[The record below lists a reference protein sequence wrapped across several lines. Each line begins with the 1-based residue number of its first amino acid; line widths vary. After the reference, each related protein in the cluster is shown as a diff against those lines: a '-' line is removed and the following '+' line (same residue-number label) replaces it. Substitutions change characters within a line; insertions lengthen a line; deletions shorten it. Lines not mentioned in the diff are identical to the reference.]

1 MLKNFSEPAMFS
13 LTLALSNFLQQY
25 LGLNQIVSEIIAFT
39 LIFTL
44 ALVIAWIGHSLFKRY
59 LCRWAARTDT
69 NLDDEI
75 LRNIR
80 APIFLLAILFG
91 LYYGLSGITS
101 LQAYSGDFAT
111 AFTVGEILVVAFT
124 LTRITN
130 VLISW
135 YAEQRVK
142 REKNVSNHILFILKK
157 VLQFVVYVFALVII
171 LGVLGQDLSGIVVGL
186 GVGGI
191 AIALALQNILS
202 DALSAFSIYFDRPF
216 EIGDF
221 IVVGDYAGTVNK
233 IGIKS
238 TRIQLLQGE
247 ELVISNKELTT
258 TSVRNFKK
266 LQRRRIVFTVKVT
279 CDTPVEKL
287 KKIPQIITNIIK
299 KTDLT
304 ELDRVHFR
312 EFGDFSL
319 DFEVVYYITTG
330 DYNKYMDIQ
339 QQISYGILEEFE
351 KEKIDM
357 AYPTQ
362 KIFYVNENDAA

>member
-1 MLKNFSEPAMFS
+1 MFGVTLS
-13 LTLALSNFLQQY
+13 LAELIQQY
-25 LGLNQIVSEIIAFT
+25 VGLSQLISETIAFVM
-39 LIFTL
+39 IL
-44 ALVIAWIGHSLFKRY
+44 AVAIIIAWIGHSIFKRY
-59 LCRWAARTDT
+59 LCKWAARTQT

-75 LRNIR
+75 LRNVR

-91 LYYGLSGITS
+91 LYYGVSGFAL
-101 LQAYSGDFAT
+101 LQNYATEFAL
-111 AFTVGEILVVAFT
+111 AFTIGEILVVTFII
-124 LTRITN
+124 TRIAN

-135 YAEQRVK
+135 YAEERVK
-142 REKNVSNHILFILKK
+142 RGKDVSNHILFILKK
-157 VLQFVVYVFALVII
+157 VLQLVLYTFAFLII
-171 LGVLGQDLSGIVVGL
+171 LGVFNIDLSGVVVGL

-221 IVVGDYAGTVNK
+221 IVVGEYAGTVMK

-238 TRIQLLQGE
+238 TRVQLLQGE
-247 ELVISNKELTT
+247 ELVISNKELTS

-266 LQRRRIVFTVKVT
+266 LEKRRVVFAVKVT

-287 KKIPQIITNIIK
+287 RKIPQIIAKILKETE
-299 KTDLT
+299 LA

-312 EFGDFSL
+312 QFGDFSL
-319 DFEVVYYITTG
+319 DFEVVYYLATG

-339 QQISYGILEEFE
+339 QQINYGILDEFE
-351 KEKIDM
+351 KEKIEM

-362 KIFYVNENDAA
+362 KIFYVNENGNPT

>member
-1 MLKNFSEPAMFS
+1 MFKVMLG
-13 LTLALSNFLQQY
+13 LAELLQQY
-25 LGLNQIVSEIIAFT
+25 IGLNQLISEIVAFVMIFALAIIA
-39 LIFTL
+39 
-44 ALVIAWIGHSLFKRY
+44 AWIGHTLFKRY
-59 LCRWAARTDT
+59 LCRWAARTKT
-69 NLDDEI
+69 NLDDAI
-75 LRNIR
+75 LRNVR

-91 LYYGLSGITS
+91 LYYGVSG
-101 LQAYSGDFAT
+101 FAT
-111 AFTVGEILVVAFT
+111 LQVYATEFGLAFTVGEILVVTFII
-124 LTRITN
+124 TRIAN

-135 YAEQRVK
+135 YAQESVK
-142 REKNVSNHILFILKK
+142 RGKNVSNHILFILKK
-157 VLQFVVYVFALVII
+157 VIQLVVYSFAFLII
-171 LGVLGQDLSGIVVGL
+171 LGVFQIDLSGVVVGL

-221 IVVGDYAGTVNK
+221 IVIGDYAGTVNK

-247 ELVISNKELTT
+247 ELVISNKELTS

-266 LQRRRIVFTVKVT
+266 LQRRRIVFDVKVT
-279 CDTPVEKL
+279 CDTSVKKL
-287 KKIPQIITNIIK
+287 KKIPRIISDIINK
-299 KTDLT
+299 VELAQ
-304 ELDRVHFR
+304 LDRVHFR

-319 DFEVVYYITTG
+319 DFEVVYYISTG

-339 QQISYGILEEFE
+339 QQINLGILEAFE
-351 KEKIDM
+351 KEKIET

-362 KIFYVNENDAA
+362 KIYYINEREAA

>member
-1 MLKNFSEPAMFS
+1 MFKVMLG
-13 LTLALSNFLQQY
+13 LAELLQQY
-25 LGLNQIVSEIIAFT
+25 IGLNQLISEIVAFVMIFALAIIA
-39 LIFTL
+39 
-44 ALVIAWIGHSLFKRY
+44 AWIGHTLFKRY
-59 LCRWAARTDT
+59 LFRWAARTQT
-69 NLDDEI
+69 NLDDAI
-75 LRNIR
+75 LRNVR

-91 LYYGLSGITS
+91 LYYGVSG
-101 LQAYSGDFAT
+101 FAT
-111 AFTVGEILVVAFT
+111 LQVYATEFGLAFTVGEILVVTFII
-124 LTRITN
+124 TRIAN

-135 YAEQRVK
+135 YAQESVK
-142 REKNVSNHILFILKK
+142 RGKNVSNHILFILKK
-157 VLQFVVYVFALVII
+157 VIQLVVFSFAFLII
-171 LGVLGQDLSGIVVGL
+171 LGVFQIDLSGVVVGL

-221 IVVGDYAGTVNK
+221 IVIGDYAGTVNK

-247 ELVISNKELTT
+247 ELVISNKELTS

-266 LQRRRIVFTVKVT
+266 LQRRRIVFDVKVT
-279 CDTPVEKL
+279 CDTCVKKL
-287 KKIPQIITNIIK
+287 KKIPRIISDIINK
-299 KTDLT
+299 VELAQ
-304 ELDRVHFR
+304 LDRVHFR

-319 DFEVVYYITTG
+319 DFEAVYYISTG

-339 QQISYGILEEFE
+339 QQINLGILEAFE
-351 KEKIDM
+351 KEKIEM

-362 KIFYVNENDAA
+362 KIYYINEREAA

>member
-1 MLKNFSEPAMFS
+1 MFS
-13 LTLALSNFLQQY
+13 ITLALSNLLHQY
-25 LGLNQIVSEIIAFT
+25 LGLSQIISEIIAFA

-44 ALVIAWIGHSLFKRY
+44 AIVIAWIGHSLFKRY
-59 LCRWAARTDT
+59 LCRWTRRTKT

-75 LRNIR
+75 LRNVR

-91 LYYGLSGITS
+91 LYYGLTGIAS
-101 LQAYSGDFAT
+101 LQAYSGDIAT
-111 AFTVGEILVVAFT
+111 AFTVGEILVATFT
-124 LTRITN
+124 ITRVIN

-135 YAEQRVK
+135 YAEQSVK
-142 REKNVSNHILFILKK
+142 RGRQVSNHILFILRK
-157 VLQFVVYVFALVII
+157 VLQIVIYVFALVII
-171 LGVLGQDLSGIVVGL
+171 LGVFGQNLSGIVVGL

-191 AIALALQNILS
+191 AIALAIQNILS
-202 DALSAFSIYFDRPF
+202 DALTAFSIYFDHPF

-221 IVVGDYAGTVNK
+221 IVVGDYAGTVTK
-233 IGIKS
+233 IGIIS

-247 ELVISNKELTT
+247 ELVISNKNLIS

-279 CDTPVEKL
+279 SETSVEKL
-287 KKIPQIITNIIK
+287 KKIPQIIAKIIK
-299 KTDLT
+299 KTELT
-304 ELDRVHFR
+304 ELDRVHFK

-319 DFEVVYYITTG
+319 DFEVVYYISTG

-339 QQISYGILEEFE
+339 QQINYGILEEFDR
-351 KEKIDM
+351 KKIEM

-362 KIFYVNENDAA
+362 KIFYVNEKDTA